1 MLGTEQIVQAD
12 ETLKYLKS
20 GKLMFVPSHHAQN
33 EPVTA
38 SQFVSCIW
46 QSNHT
51 VVFFFLQPLN
61 SSSNMAQF
69 YIEDLSLAI
78 VQILQY
84 WNLERIN
91 ASLPC
96 IFLVLLDL
104 SVYIFFLNSKTPR
117 KLHEVNEQ
125 CAAVAFL
132 GLNCISPDLCTAH
145 AFCFVSIEINTS
157 VLIHKPLLC

>member
-1 MLGTEQIVQAD
+1 MKPWNILSQESICLSHPTVLKMSLWLPHSLSLVFDNLI
-12 ETLKYLKS
+12 TLL
-20 GKLMFVPSHHAQN
+20 
-33 EPVTA
+33 
-38 SQFVSCIW
+38 
-46 QSNHT
+46 
-51 VVFFFLQPLN
+51 FFFLQPLN
-61 SSSNMAQF
+61 SSSSMAQL

-132 GLNCISPDLCTAH
+132 GLNCISPDLCTAN
-145 AFCFVSIEINTS
+145 AFCFVSIEINTL